1 MDFDTLTQES
11 VTLRDL
17 HTMKQVRM
25 PIGDLAINISTL
37 SNGIKTWDEVLA
49 QYPLFQ
55 SGGAS
60 E

>member
-1 MDFDTLTQES
+1 VDFDTLTQES

-25 PIGDLAINISTL
+25 PIADLASNILQL
-37 SNGIKTWDEVLA
+37 SNGLKAWDEVLA

-55 SGGAS
+55 AG
-60 E
+60 